1 METPKDLQ
9 KFCFGGGIALPHCL
23 PLEVHYSPYHS
34 KQSHFKWLQ
43 VHIIEN
49 KLIKYLHRSIFYFLG
64 CTVYDVVIN
73 DSFLSKIQQNNFFM
87 GFFMTVVYEGIESKY
102 NTTLSRA
109 WVILKNKKCVGDINR
124 HKIRKRNK
132 PIIQEMDQVSEIG
145 LSEG

>member
-1 METPKDLQ
+1 
-9 KFCFGGGIALPHCL
+9 
-23 PLEVHYSPYHS
+23 
-34 KQSHFKWLQ
+34 
-43 VHIIEN
+43 
-49 KLIKYLHRSIFYFLG
+49 
-64 CTVYDVVIN
+64 
-73 DSFLSKIQQNNFFM
+73 
-87 GFFMTVVYEGIESKY
+87 MTVVYEGIESKY